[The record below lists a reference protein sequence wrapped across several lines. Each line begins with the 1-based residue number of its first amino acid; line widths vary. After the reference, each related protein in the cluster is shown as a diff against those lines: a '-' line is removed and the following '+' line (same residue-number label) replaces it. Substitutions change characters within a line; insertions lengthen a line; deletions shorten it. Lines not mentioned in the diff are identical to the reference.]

1 MAEESNRMCI
11 VLAGA
16 TVDKLYPAAI
26 MASGGVMNDVE
37 VDIFLTFWGLM
48 AFRKGAPRQIQ
59 NVSADYGDQA
69 PAMMQAMQ
77 EKKVPSWYDTLLQAR
92 EVGTVRI
99 HACGM
104 TADLFDLKLEDFEP
118 VVDDIIGVG
127 EFVDMSTQADTTLY
141 LG

>member
-1 MAEESNRMCI
+1 MSENKKMCI
-11 VLAGA
+11 VVFGG

-26 MASGGVMNDVE
+26 MASGAVMNDMD

-48 AFRKGAPRQIQ
+48 AFQKGHAKQLTS
-59 NVSADYGDQA
+59 VSKDYEEMG
-69 PAMMQAMQ
+69 PEMMKTMQ
-77 EKKVPSWYDTLLQAR
+77 TKNVPSWYDTLVQAK
-92 EVGTVRI
+92 EMGNIKI

-104 TADLFDLKLEDFEP
+104 TADLFDMGLEDFEP

-127 EFVDMSTQADTTLY
+127 EFVGMSVEADTTLY